1 MSDTPTFV
9 FGEGEKLIFLFFYE
23 SAHINLSSFI
33 TYLQRPDIPS
43 DKIGII
49 PIFIIKNGSI

>member
-9 FGEGEKLIFLFFYE
+9 FGAGEKLIFCFFYE
-23 SAHINLSSFI
+23 SAQINASSFI
-33 TYLQRPDIPS
+33 TYLQRLDIPS

-49 PIFIIKNGSI
+49 PLFIIKNGSI